1 MDMITLTID
10 GIQVSVPAGSTVL
23 EAARAANVNI
33 PTLCYL
39 PEVQQIGA
47 CRLCLVEATG
57 TRGFGAACVLPATDG
72 MVVKTNT
79 PEIREQRKINLELLL
94 ANHNRECT
102 SCIRS
107 ENCEFQALGREYGVD
122 GYPFDGVKTPTTID
136 EVSYSIVRDNSKCI
150 KCRRC
155 VATCNKIQK
164 IGAIGASKRGF
175 NTTIGSVFGGWQE
188 KTSRSIAIPGRLKTF
203 GPSLK

>member
-1 MDMITLTID
+1 MSNMINVTID
-10 GIQVSVPAGSTVL
+10 GITVSVPEGSTVL

-39 PEVQQIGA
+39 KDVQQIGA
-47 CRLCLVEATG
+47 CRLCLVEASG
-57 TRGFGAACVLPATDG
+57 TRGLGAACVLPATDG

-79 PEIREQRKINLELLL
+79 ENIREQRRINLELLL

-107 ENCEFQALGREYGVD
+107 ENCEFQALCREYGVKD
-122 GYPFDGVKTPTTID
+122 YPFDGVKTETKID
-136 EVSYSIVRDNSKCI
+136 DLSASIVRDNSKCI

-175 NTTIGSVFGGWQE
+175 
-188 KTSRSIAIPGRLKTF
+188 
-203 GPSLK
+203 